1 MRKKRNKIT
10 TFENVVLFPGT
21 VERLIAKAHEYV
33 ESYQY
38 ELANKNFE
46 EALKYSDESDELT
59 LSVYAYSLY
68 EAKSFEKAKEI
79 CEELLSIG
87 PSMYLEVM
95 ELYLTICIQLKQYKQ
110 VESIITSL
118 LEEEAIP
125 ADQIEKFQRLKELN
139 ANIAENIYQQENIVN
154 NKLQLD
160 VDTFSIDYF
169 LSLKPNEQLMQ
180 VHSLTTVNIRP
191 IVEQLKAIVENET
204 THTFIKSLILI
215 LLVEQNVNINLTISK
230 FGREMEVNP
239 TQMELPTKLPQFN
252 KVSDLVNEQLDQEP
266 SILEMVQYLI
276 SKHSIVTYP
285 FEWLDYDSEDV
296 ALSYIDFVRTMF
308 GSIREMDYEV
318 VDFLQNLEKLTE
330 L

>member
-1 MRKKRNKIT
+1 LRKKRNKIT

-33 ESYQY
+33 ETYQY

-215 LLVEQNVNINLTISK
+215 LLVEQNVDINLTISK

-239 TQMELPTKLPQFN
+239 SQMELPTKLPQFN

>member
-33 ESYQY
+33 ETYQY
-38 ELANKNFE
+38 DLANKNFE

-160 VDTFSIDYF
+160 LDTFSIDYF

-191 IVEQLKAIVENET
+191 IVVQLKAIVENET

-215 LLVEQNVNINLTISK
+215 LLVEQNVDINLTISK

-239 TQMELPTKLPQFN
+239 SKMELPTKLPQFN

>member
-33 ESYQY
+33 ETYQY

-125 ADQIEKFQRLKELN
+125 AEQIEKFQRLKELN
-139 ANIAENIYQQENIVN
+139 ANIAENIYQQEDIVN

-215 LLVEQNVNINLTISK
+215 LLVEQNVDINLTISK

-239 TQMELPTKLPQFN
+239 SQMELPTKLPQFN

-285 FEWLDYDSEDV
+285 FEWLDYDPEDV